1 MTLADLVDLEAQLL
15 RDRDA
20 DPAALEARDRAL
32 LTGRGAARPRGPH
45 AMLSGWLDALR
56 AAEPRRTFPGE
67 AVARALRAV
76 RLALVL
82 AGFALGWGAAA
93 ALLRFDGPHPVN
105 VWEYL
110 LAFVGVQLL
119 LLVVLVVAFA
129 APRAT
134 AGIPLVGA
142 FRALVGAIVPRVAAR
157 AFRGDRGADRRVL
170 LHRLRSRRSLYRRV
184 EPWLLLGLTQRFAVA
199 FNVGVLLATLRMVVF
214 TDVAFAWATTLL
226 ELSPARFH
234 GIVEALAA
242 PWARLW
248 PDAAP
253 SAALV
258 EATRYSRLERAY
270 FQSGSGRAA
279 DPALVGAWWPFLV
292 AAVACYGLFPRVFA
306 LAAAGARTRR
316 VLARLPFDDVEVRG
330 VLDRLAAPRVETRS
344 PVPEAAGPG
353 PIPAPGLEPR
363 AAPPGSRCA
372 LVLWRDVPLAPDL
385 REAITRRAGC
395 EVSAV
400 HLAGGRDHEEGAAA
414 WDRIAAGADPVVVLA
429 EAWEAPDKGALRLL
443 RALRAA
449 LGPRRRVLVLLT
461 RTGGEGV
468 AGPEAREVALWRE
481 GLARLEDPWLAVE
494 GIGTGP
500 GAGAAEERA

>member
-20 DPAALEARDRAL
+20 DPAVLELRDRAL
-32 LTGRGAARPRGPH
+32 LAGADAPRPRDPH
-45 AMLSGWLDALR
+45 RLLSRWLERLR
-56 AAEPRRTFPGE
+56 AAEPGRTFPGE

-82 AGFALGWGAAA
+82 LGFALGWGAAA
-93 ALLRFDGPHPVN
+93 ALLRFEGPHPVN

-142 FRALVGAIVPRVAAR
+142 FRALIGAIVPRIAAR
-157 AFRGDRGADRRVL
+157 ALRGDRGAEWGVL

-214 TDVAFAWATTLL
+214 SDIAFAWATTLL

-270 FQSGSGRAA
+270 FQPGSGRAA

-292 AAVACYGLFPRVFA
+292 AAVACYGLLPRLVA

-316 VLARLPFDDVEVRG
+316 ILARLAFDDVEVRG

-344 PVPEAAGPG
+344 PIAEAARPG
-353 PIPAPGLEPR
+353 PAPAPNPAPR
-363 AAPPGSRCA
+363 GGAPGSRCA
-372 LVLWRDVPLAPDL
+372 IVLWRDVPLAPEL
-385 REAITRRAGC
+385 REAIARRAGC
-395 EVSAV
+395 PVTAV
-400 HLAGGRDHEEGAAA
+400 HLAGGRDHEEGSAA
-414 WDRIAAGADPVVVLA
+414 WDRIADGADPIVVVA

-443 RALRAA
+443 RSLRAA
-449 LGPRRRVLVLLT
+449 LGPGRRVLVLLA
-461 RTGGEGV
+461 RTGAEGHR
-468 AGPEAREVALWRE
+468 GPAAQDVALWRE
-481 GLARLEDPWLAVE
+481 SLARLEDPWLAVE
-494 GIGTGP
+494 GIGPAP
-500 GAGAAEERA
+500 GAVEERA